1 MKNSIDLNETDI
13 KQALKDGY
21 ITQQEARQMMVV
33 YLQKA
38 NFTPMRHQASPVQ
51 HASPSSHY

>member
-1 MKNSIDLNETDI
+1 MKNSIYLNETAI

-21 ITQQEARQMMVV
+21 ITQQEARQMLVV

-38 NFTPMRHQASPVQ
+38 NFTPMRHPASYTQ
-51 HASPSSHY
+51 HTSASSHY